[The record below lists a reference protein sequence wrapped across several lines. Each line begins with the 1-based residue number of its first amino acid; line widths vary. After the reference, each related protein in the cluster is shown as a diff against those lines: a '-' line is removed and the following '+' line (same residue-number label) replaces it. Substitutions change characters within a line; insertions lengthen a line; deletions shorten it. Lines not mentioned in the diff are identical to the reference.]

1 MASHF
6 SVQKKWSQGKTLPW
20 YMALQDPDQD
30 GMAQLCSEVVQNSCF
45 SFSWQYNSEVG
56 TRVCGEPIVQ
66 PWILAH
72 AHHGLVLM
80 VCFWG
85 LTERWQHRVCIA
97 LKKALMVLLSGV
109 IGGGGVL
116 WNISWPWKS
125 WLFLLSFYFLGG
137 VVGGGGGYFS
147 PRYLKKKWWLQ

>member
-1 MASHF
+1 
-6 SVQKKWSQGKTLPW
+6 
-20 YMALQDPDQD
+20 MALQDPDQD
-30 GMAQLCSEVVQNSCF
+30 GMAQLCSEVVQNSYF

-97 LKKALMVLLSGV
+97 LRKALMVLLSGV
-109 IGGGGVL
+109 IGGGGGGYGICPDPEKVDFFFF
-116 WNISWPWKS
+116 
-125 WLFLLSFYFLGG
+125 LFIFL
-137 VVGGGGGYFS
+137 GGGGGGIFFPQVSEEKVMITIREIARGFPYLGTVVTS
-147 PRYLKKKWWLQ
+147 P